1 MASRYTSAL
10 ERKIADMRAQHET
23 WVRAGRPWSL
33 RELFSTTDCDIADY
47 SREFRPSE
55 FGEQVCG
62 EVERYCRAQ
71 GIWLEP
77 GGAHYNSMT
86 PYLHPGSISAERL
99 TTIGLF
105 NAILFWLNDT
115 VGREKFGH
123 LSGAEQRRARNE
135 LDRLCRLLEAR
146 TAPEEPSPIE
156 VATAEFL
163 ARLHAQHAEPRWLDG
178 FLESTIGHLRT
189 AIRDQN
195 ARARR
200 DLLTTTE
207 YIDLRAEVSGMYPA
221 IALCEFG
228 RDNYLDRERLA
239 AAGLVDDM
247 RRLRGLTAELGALM
261 NDMFS
266 FEKECIVD
274 RSDFNLIPVCLL
286 NTPGASLADAVHIAA
301 GLIRDRLTEF
311 RRLHDALAARC
322 TDPDMVDS
330 GTAAPVR
337 THLDDLEGCVQATW
351 VWQLTTIRYKGGGIF
366 AENHPGRLEKARSDE
381 EG

>member
-10 ERKIADMRAQHET
+10 ERNIADMRVQHEI
-23 WVRAGRPWSL
+23 WVRTHKPWSL
-33 RELFSTTDCDIADY
+33 RELFSTPDCDIADY

-55 FGEQVCG
+55 FGEQVCAD
-62 EVERYCRAQ
+62 VERYCRAQ

-86 PYLHPGSISAERL
+86 PYLHPGPVSAERL
-99 TTIGLF
+99 TAIGLF

-123 LSGAEQRRARNE
+123 LPEDEQRRARTE
-135 LDRLCRLLEAR
+135 LDRLCGLLESR
-146 TAPEEPSPIE
+146 TAPENPSPIE
-156 VATAEFL
+156 KATVDFL
-163 ARLHAQHAEPRWLDG
+163 SRLHAQDADPEWLDG
-178 FLESTIGHLRT
+178 FLESTVEHLRT

-195 ARARR
+195 ARSRR
-200 DLLTTTE
+200 DLLTTAE
-207 YIDLRAEVSGMYPA
+207 YIDLRAQVSGMYPA

-228 RDNYLDRERLA
+228 RDSYLDREWSA
-239 AAGLVDDM
+239 AAGLVDDL
-247 RRLRGLTAELGALM
+247 RRLRVVTAEIGALM

-274 RSDFNLIPVCLL
+274 RSDFNLISVCFL
-286 NTPGASLADAVHIAA
+286 NSPGATLADAVRVAA

-311 RRLHDALAARC
+311 RGLHAALVARC
-322 TDPDMVDS
+322 AEPDILDS
-330 GTAAPVR
+330 GPTSPIR

-351 VWQLTTIRYKGGGIF
+351 VWQLMTTRYKGGGIF
-366 AENHPGRLEKARSDE
+366 AENNLHPSG
-381 EG
+381 EGPVR

>member
-1 MASRYTSAL
+1 MTSRYTSAL
-10 ERKIADMRAQHET
+10 ERNIADMRAQHET
-23 WVRAGRPWSL
+23 WVRADRPWSL

-55 FGEQVCG
+55 FGEQVCRD
-62 EVERYCRAQ
+62 VEKYCRAQ

-86 PYLHPGSISAERL
+86 PYLHPGPVSAERL
-99 TTIGLF
+99 ATIGLF

-123 LSGAEQRRARNE
+123 LSGAEQGRARNE
-135 LDRLCRLLEAR
+135 LDRLCRLLESR
-146 TAPEEPSPIE
+146 TVPEEPSPIE
-156 VATAEFL
+156 IATADVL
-163 ARLHAQHAEPRWLDG
+163 ARLTAQHAERQWLDG
-178 FLESTIGHLRT
+178 FLESTVEHLRT

-195 ARARR
+195 ARSRR
-200 DLLTTTE
+200 DLLTATE
-207 YIDLRAEVSGMYPA
+207 YIDLRAQVSGMYPA

-228 RDNYLDRERLA
+228 RDSYLDRERLDA
-239 AAGLVDDM
+239 VGLLDDL
-247 RRLRGLTAELGALM
+247 RRLRRLTAEIGALM

-286 NTPGASLADAVHIAA
+286 NSPGATLADAVHTAA
-301 GLIRDRLTEF
+301 GLVRDRITEF
-311 RRLHDALAARC
+311 RRLHAALAARC
-322 TDPDMVDS
+322 ADPDIVGS
-330 GTAAPVR
+330 GQAAPVR

-351 VWQLTTIRYKGGGIF
+351 VWQLMTTRYKGGGIF
-366 AENHPGRLEKARSDE
+366 AENNPGRLEKARSDE